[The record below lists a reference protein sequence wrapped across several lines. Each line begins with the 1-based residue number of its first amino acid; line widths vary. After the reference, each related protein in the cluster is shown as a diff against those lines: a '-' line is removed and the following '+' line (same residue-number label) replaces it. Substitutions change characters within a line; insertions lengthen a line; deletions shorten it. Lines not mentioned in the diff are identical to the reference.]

1 MGLDMKQLLI
11 ALLLCCASVLQAA
24 VFTSK
29 DGRFTIDL
37 PSGWALA
44 QKPAAGAVLS
54 VVKGASR
61 IDIKSVPECKTEACI
76 EQKTQADLVDV
87 KNKKMQVVGNT
98 YTGEEIKRIDFS
110 TGEPFFYISFFT
122 SKNDFSSGYFLIGG
136 QGYSVL
142 AKDLSYA
149 QTDLLFSLISPAQS
163 VLPQQPPV
171 LEMDL
176 SDTRAYDI
184 EAIPAV
190 SQEMLVTEK
199 PLQPVEIEPAEQ
211 VQTAQTK
218 SAAKTKRPHTLV
230 TRNMPPYIQQLGHG
244 FDAIILLL
252 FLYLFVQAGAL
263 ISRLFIKKE
272 APSQQVNP
280 HSPYPI
286 AFRRLYGT
294 PSLIHRARDN
304 QGNVLISLSARWD
317 SLFLF
322 GGLILIVAAVLVMAF
337 TGLLESTR
345 IIHLSAFTY
354 NTVYSAVSLIIPLGF
369 VVFICGLLWSQLV
382 LRQFALYDAKGHK
395 AVYVMQR
402 GFGLKKECYVAYFVK
417 SKEMLLME
425 RKRFSFL
432 RKWQLLDKQRHV
444 LAHITENSPARA
456 IMRKFTGH
464 LWGLLRASYTIE
476 GPMESTGVI
485 ENSHTAFNRFSCN
498 MDKPQALSAR
508 DLLVASLIIN
518 IRDRDKW
525 YPWF

>member
-1 MGLDMKQLLI
+1 MKQLLI

-163 VLPQQPPV
+163 ALPQQPPV

-190 SQEMLVTEK
+190 SQEMLVTE
-199 PLQPVEIEPAEQ
+199 
-211 VQTAQTK
+211 
-218 SAAKTKRPHTLV
+218 
-230 TRNMPPYIQQLGHG
+230 
-244 FDAIILLL
+244 
-252 FLYLFVQAGAL
+252 
-263 ISRLFIKKE
+263 
-272 APSQQVNP
+272 
-280 HSPYPI
+280 
-286 AFRRLYGT
+286 
-294 PSLIHRARDN
+294 
-304 QGNVLISLSARWD
+304 
-317 SLFLF
+317 
-322 GGLILIVAAVLVMAF
+322 
-337 TGLLESTR
+337 
-345 IIHLSAFTY
+345 
-354 NTVYSAVSLIIPLGF
+354 
-369 VVFICGLLWSQLV
+369 
-382 LRQFALYDAKGHK
+382 
-395 AVYVMQR
+395 
-402 GFGLKKECYVAYFVK
+402 
-417 SKEMLLME
+417 
-425 RKRFSFL
+425 
-432 RKWQLLDKQRHV
+432 
-444 LAHITENSPARA
+444 
-456 IMRKFTGH
+456 
-464 LWGLLRASYTIE
+464 
-476 GPMESTGVI
+476 
-485 ENSHTAFNRFSCN
+485 
-498 MDKPQALSAR
+498 
-508 DLLVASLIIN
+508 
-518 IRDRDKW
+518 
-525 YPWF
+525 

>member
-1 MGLDMKQLLI
+1 MKQFLFV
-11 ALLLCCASVLQAA
+11 ALLACASTLNAA
-24 VFTSK
+24 VFTSE

-37 PSGWALA
+37 PSGWNLA
-44 QKPAAGAVLS
+44 QKPASGSVLS
-54 VVKGASR
+54 IVKGSAR

-76 EQKTQADLVDV
+76 EQKTQSDLVEV

-122 SKNDFSSGYFLIGG
+122 SKNDFSSGYFLINGHA
-136 QGYSVL
+136 YSVL

-149 QTDLLFSLISPAQS
+149 QTDLLFSLISPAQTA
-163 VLPQQPPV
+163 PAAQPV

-176 SDTRAYDI
+176 ADSRAYDI
-184 EAIPAV
+184 EAMPAV
-190 SQEMLVTEK
+190 SQEVLLTEQ
-199 PLQPVEIEPAEQ
+199 PLQAVEIPPAEQ
-211 VQTAQTK
+211 VQSAPAPKTTA
-218 SAAKTKRPHTLV
+218 KRPRTLV

-244 FDAIILLL
+244 FDVFVILL
-252 FLYLFVQAGAL
+252 FLYMLTQIGAL
-263 ISRLFIKKE
+263 AVRPSLKKKT
-272 APSQQVNP
+272 AAQQVNP

-286 AFRRLYGT
+286 KFRRLYGT
-294 PSLIHRARDN
+294 PSLIYRARDN
-304 QGNVLISLSARWD
+304 QGNVLISLSGRWD

-322 GGLILIVAAVLVMAF
+322 GGLILIIAAVLVMAF
-337 TGLLESTR
+337 TGVLESTR
-345 IIHLSAFTY
+345 VVHLSAFTY
-354 NTVYSAVSLIIPLGF
+354 NTVYSAVSLVIPLGF
-369 VVFICGLLWSQLV
+369 VIFICGILWSQLV

-417 SKEMLLME
+417 SKEILLME
-425 RKRFSFL
+425 RKRFSYL
-432 RKWQLLDKQRHV
+432 RRWQLLDKQRRV
-444 LAHITENSPARA
+444 LAHITEDSPARA
-456 IMRKFTGH
+456 IIRKFTGH
-464 LWGLLRASYTIE
+464 LWGLLRANYQIQ
-476 GPMESTGVI
+476 GPMDSQGAIESSQTL
-485 ENSHTAFNRFSCN
+485 FNRFSCN